1 MEFGDFKEDQT
12 QKASS
17 FWVLLQ
23 DVKAMN
29 N

>member
-1 MEFGDFKEDQT
+1 MEFGDFKESQL
-12 QKASS
+12 QKLAAIV
-17 FWVLLQ
+17 VLLQ